1 MKKGIIAAGL
11 LVVLFGGMFAAPKII
26 EHNRNE
32 LHESASESLD
42 ATNRAKA
49 ASDRAYAIAAGTDET
64 VKLLKQAERTSD
76 FAERK
81 LLIMKAADREGVDV
95 KTVNEKKLEKLRE
108 EYSEIEASGATDID
122 SLERM
127 LELSLMIA
135 YNE

>member
-32 LHESASESLD
+32 LYNSASSALD
-42 ATNRAKA
+42 ATNRAKV
-49 ASDRAYAIAAGTDET
+49 ASDRAHAIAVGTDET
-64 VKLLKQAERTSD
+64 VQLLKQAEQTSD

-95 KTVNEKKLEKLRE
+95 KTVSEKKLQKLRK
-108 EYSEIEASGATDID
+108 EYSELEASGATDID